1 MKKIICVSAVLL
13 TLGIITGC
21 ATLFAPKT
29 IPLSISS
36 EPAEADVLVNGLKM
50 GVTPMELSLKA
61 DKTYTIEFIKEG
73 FQSITRV
80 VNTKVGAGWVF
91 LDILGGIIPVIID
104 ASTGAW
110 YQFDQFSVDAVLEKQ
125 NK

>member
-1 MKKIICVSAVLL
+1 MKKIICVSAVLF

-29 IPLSISS
+29 FPLSIIS

-50 GVTPMELSLKA
+50 GVTPLELNLKA

-80 VNTKVGAGWVF
+80 VNTKVGAGWIV
-91 LDILGGIIPVIID
+91 LDILGGAIPIIID
-104 ASTGAW
+104 AATGAW
-110 YQFDQFSVDAVLEKQ
+110 YQFDQDSVDAVLEKQ
-125 NK
+125 NY